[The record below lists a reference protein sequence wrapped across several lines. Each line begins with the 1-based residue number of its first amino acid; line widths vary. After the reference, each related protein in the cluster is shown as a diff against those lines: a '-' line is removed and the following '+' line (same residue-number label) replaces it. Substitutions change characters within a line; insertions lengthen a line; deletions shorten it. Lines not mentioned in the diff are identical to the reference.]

1 MHILIF
7 LLIILFILAVLS
19 ILPFKKIVKVE
30 YCGGIVLYCVFSLA
44 YIYNINKL
52 ALNNEIIKYIQII
65 PITILILITLK
76 FILYY
81 IKKYLQYFNLG
92 FYKECDIFTKLDSI
106 SLEILFIISTIIIL
120 ILV

>member
-1 MHILIF
+1 MYILII
-7 LLIILFILAVLS
+7 LLIILFTLTVLS

-52 ALNNEIIKYIQII
+52 SLDNEIIKYIQII
-65 PITILILITLK
+65 PITILIIITLK

-81 IKKYLQYFNLG
+81 IKRYFQYFNLG
-92 FYKECDIFTKLDSI
+92 FYKECDIFTKLDLI
-106 SLEILFIISTIIIL
+106 SLLIIFTIIIL
-120 ILV
+120 VLSII